1 MRWVCLFLFCLL
13 SLHLEGKIFS
23 RPHEKPPINAVV
35 SFDLTVGNMDR
46 SVAFYTKILGFQ
58 KVADYKVS
66 GEPYDTL
73 YDLKGSRIHV
83 VRLRLG
89 LETLTLME
97 FEKPK
102 GRSLPTDFASDDSMF
117 QHIAIVVSDLNK
129 AYGILLKNQI
139 VTISPEPQKL
149 PEWNPASSGLQAIY
163 FRDPDRH
170 PLELMQFPAGKGNPR
185 WQQTHG
191 QLFLGIDHS
200 SLTINNTSK
209 SLEFY
214 HHHLGLKITADSLDY
229 GPEREKLT
237 GVKGAKVYITSLSA
251 EQGPGIELLDYLTPE
266 TGRNMPPDTRANDLW
281 HWQIRLQS
289 PELAELHQSLVKA
302 NTFVRKLLNFQNPY
316 LDYHEAFLVRD
327 PDGHALLIT
336 Q

>member
-1 MRWVCLFLFCLL
+1 MRQVCLFIFCLL

-23 RPHEKPPINAVV
+23 RSFEKPPIGAVV
-35 SFDLTVGNMDR
+35 SFDLTVDNMDR
-46 SVAFYTKILGFQ
+46 SVEFYTKVLTFH

-73 YDLKGSRIHV
+73 YDLKGSRIRV

-102 GRSLPTDFASDDSMF
+102 GRPLPTDIRCDDRIF
-117 QHIAIVVSDLNK
+117 QHIAIVVKDMSQ
-129 AYGILLKNQI
+129 AYAALLKNQ
-139 VTISPEPQKL
+139 VTSISPEPQKL
-149 PEWNPASSGLQAIY
+149 PEWNPAASGIQAIY
-163 FRDPDRH
+163 FRDPEGH
-170 PLELMQFPAGKGNPR
+170 PLELIQFPPGKGKPR
-185 WQQTHG
+185 WQQSNS

-200 SLTINNTSK
+200 AITVENTSK

-214 HHHLGLKITADSLDY
+214 NHLLGLKITADSLNY
-229 GPEREKLT
+229 GPDQEKLSQ
-237 GVKGAKVYITSLSA
+237 VPDAKVYITSLNA
-251 EQGPGIELLDYLTPE
+251 AQGPGIELLDYLPPQS
-266 TGRNMPPDTRANDLW
+266 GRDMPPNSRANDQW

-289 PELAELHQSLVKA
+289 TELAQLHQSLVKA
-302 NTFVRKLLNFQNPY
+302 NAFVRCLLSFRNPY
-316 LDYHEAFLVRD
+316 LDYHEAFLTKD
-327 PDGHALLIT
+327 PDGHTLLIT

>member
-1 MRWVCLFLFCLL
+1 MYRICLFLFCLL
-13 SLHLEGKIFS
+13 SFSLEGKIFS
-23 RPHEKPPINAVV
+23 RVYEKPPISAVV
-35 SFDLTVGNMDR
+35 SFDLTVSNMAR
-46 SVAFYTKILGFQ
+46 SIEFYTKILGFR
-58 KVADYKVS
+58 KVADYQVS

-102 GRSLPTDFASDDSMF
+102 GRPLPIDLASDDIMF
-117 QHIAIVVSDLNK
+117 QHIAIVVSDLNQ
-129 AYGILLKNQI
+129 AYGSLLKNQI

-149 PEWNPASSGLQAIY
+149 PSWNLASSGIQALY
-163 FRDPDRH
+163 FRDPDGH
-170 PLELMQFPAGKGNPR
+170 PLELIQFPPGKGNPR

-200 SLTINNTSK
+200 AITIKNTSK

-214 HHHLGLKITADSLDY
+214 QHLLGLKITGDSLNY
-229 GPEREKLT
+229 GPEQEKLT
-237 GVKGAKVYITSLSA
+237 GVKGAKVYITSLNA
-251 EQGPGIELLDYLTPE
+251 EQGPGIELLDYLTPNA
-266 TGRNMPPDTRANDLW
+266 GRDMPPDTRANDLW

-289 PELAELHQSLVKA
+289 PELAGLHQSLVQA
-302 NTFVRKLLNFQNPY
+302 NTFVRKILSFQNPY
-316 LDYHEAFLVRD
+316 LDYHKAFLTRD
-327 PDGHALLIT
+327 PDGHTLLIT